1 MNQLEITYWTLVA
14 LSLLLIVIPVIT
26 LLRWRSTE
34 PNSSKPIYMAILI
47 FIGVC
52 LYAAAL
58 IVQYYM
64 KEEYSGEGNGG
75 HVYSSVVQD
84 GDGYDGIGDIS
95 IKNDPRENKIPNLS
109 TQTATDLVDYTTIR
123 TSLTNS
129 LSPPPFGM
137 GAQAMTRIKSPPH
150 GF

>member
-1 MNQLEITYWTLVA
+1 MDQLKITYWTLIV
-14 LSLLLIVIPVIT
+14 LSFFLIVVPVIS

-34 PNSSKPIYMAILI
+34 ANSAKPFYMALFILVGI
-47 FIGVC
+47 C
-52 LYAAAL
+52 LHAAAM
-58 IVQYYM
+58 IVQSFYM
-64 KEEYSGEGNGG
+64 KEEYSRGG
-75 HVYSSVVQD
+75 LTYTSVVQD

-109 TQTATDLVDYTTIR
+109 AQTATDLVDYTTIR

>member
-1 MNQLEITYWTLVA
+1 MDQLKITYWTLIV
-14 LSLLLIVIPVIT
+14 LSFLLILIPVIT
-26 LLRWRSTE
+26 LFGWRSTE
-34 PNSSKPIYMAILI
+34 ANSSKPLYMAILI
-47 FIGVC
+47 FVGVC
-52 LYAAAL
+52 LHAAAM

-64 KEEYSGEGNGG
+64 KEEYSGEG
-75 HVYSSVVQD
+75 HVYSSIVQD